1 MHLTKDKK
9 WFILMI
15 LVAAIF
21 VGYIARMSISIA
33 LPFISREFSWSG
45 QQQGLLGGML
55 LGVFLLGYGVSNLF
69 LSRYIDIYGS
79 KKMLSFS
86 ILLWSLSLIL
96 GAVFPTYHMI
106 LFSRLILGVS
116 QGVLFPVASKV
127 TSGWFRPSERARA
140 NSIYMSGGPF
150 GVMLAPLLLT
160 PVIIDTSWQA
170 SFYLVFALGLIV
182 LIPVI
187 LFITSHPKG
196 VDKPEPSVDEL
207 KYFGVLRNKQFVI
220 VIAGYTIMSSVWWG
234 LTMWLPTFLV
244 EAKGIELGQISFGAS
259 VPYVGAVAGM
269 YIGSYISDRTGK
281 RKYLIV
287 VSLILGGLFLLLITL
302 LDIQN
307 IYLLVVLLFLVFFNG
322 QMAPPLFFTILQS
335 MVDKRKMGAATGLM
349 NGIGNGVGVIGP
361 LMVGVLIAFT
371 GSYNIGFMALA
382 VMLVIGGLLVTA
394 YKGR

>member
-1 MHLTKDKK
+1 MHLSKEKK

-21 VGYIARMSISIA
+21 VGYVARMSISIA
-33 LPFISREFSWSG
+33 LPFISREFSWTG
-45 QQQGLLGGML
+45 KQQGLLGGTL
-55 LGVFLLGYGVSNLF
+55 LGVFLLGYGASNLF

-86 ILLWSLSLIL
+86 ILLWSLSLLL
-96 GAVFPTYHMI
+96 GAIFPTYYMI

-127 TSGWFRPSERARA
+127 TSGWFEPSERARA

-160 PVIIDTSWQA
+160 PVIIDTSWQT
-170 SFYLVFALGLIV
+170 SFYLVFALGLVV
-182 LIPVI
+182 LVPVV
-187 LFITSHPKG
+187 LFITCRPKE
-196 VDKPEPSVDEL
+196 VNRCEPSVDEL
-207 KYFGVLRNKQFVI
+207 RYLSMLKNKQFVI
-220 VIAGYTIMSSVWWG
+220 VMIGYTIMSSVWWG
-234 LTMWLPTFLV
+234 LTLWLPTFLV

-269 YIGSYISDRTGK
+269 YIGSYISDRYGR

-302 LDIQN
+302 LNIQS

-322 QMAPPLFFTILQS
+322 QMAPPLFFTILQD
-335 MVDKRKMGAATGLM
+335 MVHKSKMGAATGLM
-349 NGIGNGVGVIGP
+349 NGVGNGVGVIGP
-361 LMVGVLIAFT
+361 LLVGVLIAFT
-371 GSYNIGFMALA
+371 GSYNLGFSALGI
-382 VMLVIGGLLVTA
+382 MLVMGGLFVTA